1 MDKRKAERRV
11 VVIRATNSA
20 GVKIV
25 PLIFDG
31 QMIWTWLLV
40 GVNGEE
46 AAYNYVGI

>member
-1 MDKRKAERRV
+1 MDKRKAERRLV
-11 VVIRATNSA
+11 VMRATNSE

-31 QMIWTWLLV
+31 QIIWTWLLA
-40 GVNGEE
+40 GGKGEE